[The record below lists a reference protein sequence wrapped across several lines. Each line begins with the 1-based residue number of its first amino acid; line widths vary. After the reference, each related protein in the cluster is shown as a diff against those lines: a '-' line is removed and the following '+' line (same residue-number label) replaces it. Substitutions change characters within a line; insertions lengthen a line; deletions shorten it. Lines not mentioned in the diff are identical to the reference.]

1 MNDASLADDLH
12 AVRITTEGVRAAVT
26 LDGNDVTGALSGYT
40 LEHRANQPP
49 LLVLYV
55 RPKSDAGAVF
65 DGYAQVAVASETPPA
80 EAIAAFVASVD
91 PARLHQAALNRDDLD
106 GSPTELTSAIL
117 RQLAAWAGGD
127 T

>member
-26 LDGNDVTGALSGYT
+26 LDGHDVTGALSGYT

-55 RPKSDAGAVF
+55 RPNAGAGF

-80 EAIAAFVASVD
+80 EAIAAFLASVD
-91 PARLHQAALNRDDLD
+91 PARLQQAALARDDLD
-106 GSPTELTSAIL
+106 GSPTELTTATL
-117 RQLAAWAGGD
+117 RQLAAWAGGEG
-127 T
+127 

>member
-1 MNDASLADDLH
+1 MNDASLADDPH
-12 AVRITTEGVRAAVT
+12 AVRITTDGVRAGVT
-26 LDGNDVTGALSGYT
+26 LDGHDVSSSLSGYA

-55 RPKSDAGAVF
+55 RPRVDGAVF

-80 EAIAAFVASVD
+80 EAIVAFLASVD
-91 PARLHQAALNRDDLD
+91 PARLQQAALARDLD
-106 GSPTELTSAIL
+106 GSPTELTTAML
-117 RQLAAWAGGD
+117 LQLMDWAGGR

>member
-49 LLVLYV
+49 LLVLYA
-55 RPKSDAGAVF
+55 RPNAGAVF
-65 DGYAQVAVASETPPA
+65 DGHAQIAVASETPPA
-80 EAIAAFVASVD
+80 EAIAAFLTSVD
-91 PARLHQAALNRDDLD
+91 PARLQRAVLDRDDLD
-106 GSPTELTSAIL
+106 GSPTELTSALL

-127 T
+127 G